1 MPVLDIVNSY
11 EVTFILPPTLLEEEY
26 QAFVQNFYAYLEK
39 KQATLIHSEIWG
51 LRKLAYPIQK
61 HTAGYYVYAE
71 FQAPA
76 SFIAQ
81 LRQWIA
87 LQNSIL
93 RHLIVKLD
101 KYGVEFNQ
109 KRREKNKNL
118 N

>member
-1 MPVLDIVNSY
+1 MPVIDVVNAY
-11 EVTFILPPTLLEEEY
+11 EVTFILPPTLSEKEY
-26 QAFVQNFYAYLEK
+26 QTFVENFYAYLEK
-39 KQATLIHSEIWG
+39 NQVMLVHSEIWG

-71 FQAPA
+71 FRALG

-81 LRQWIA
+81 FRRWIA
-87 LQNSIL
+87 LQPLII

-101 KYGVEFNQ
+101 KYGIEFNQ
-109 KRREKNKNL
+109 KRREKNKNS